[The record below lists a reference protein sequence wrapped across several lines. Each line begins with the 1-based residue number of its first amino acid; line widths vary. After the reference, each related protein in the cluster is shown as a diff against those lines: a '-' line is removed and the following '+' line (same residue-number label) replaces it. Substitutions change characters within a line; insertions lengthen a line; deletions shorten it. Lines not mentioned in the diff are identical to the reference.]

1 MTKSS
6 FIHDQGIGISSIR
19 PENPPS
25 NLLAAVWTE
34 REPLSH
40 RNPGEFFYR
49 LKLTLAAGSVPRLRA
64 PKGVQAPPT
73 SPLRALPRLMS
84 DASTESLVLL
94 VQISHTPL
102 ILFFFNC
109 SDAEGPTKKYSRTVW
124 LETVVG
130 DVASGFKG
138 EILTLKRLFKY
149 LTLPPPMGLSFVYSI
164 IIFFYLIT
172 PFPRVFLY

>member
-102 ILFFFNC
+102 ILFFFL
-109 SDAEGPTKKYSRTVW
+109 TVPMPRDPQRNTPVLYGW
-124 LETVVG
+124 KRS
-130 DVASGFKG
+130 SGMSHPGSKERF
-138 EILTLKRLFKY
+138 
-149 LTLPPPMGLSFVYSI
+149 
-164 IIFFYLIT
+164 
-172 PFPRVFLY
+172 